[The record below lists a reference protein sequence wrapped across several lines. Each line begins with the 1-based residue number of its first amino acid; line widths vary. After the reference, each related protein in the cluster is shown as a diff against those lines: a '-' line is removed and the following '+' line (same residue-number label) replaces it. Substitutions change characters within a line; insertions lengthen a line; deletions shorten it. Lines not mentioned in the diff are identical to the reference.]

1 MDFQSDY
8 DIVKRFEN
16 SEPMTNI
23 YYNNNSRDS
32 LDQLNSIEKDFYAI
46 YNKAKE
52 YRERL
57 SDVVIGGKKK
67 IKVDIYEE
75 SEYNL
80 YGGQEKK
87 KRTVNKKLML
97 GIGIAKDLRAMNKYN
112 LKWPEYIAIANL
124 ILKDAITRVGSDK
137 DLDVVLA
144 KAKELLKN
152 PESYVVSYSAVIAEK
167 GKKNSSK

>member
-97 GIGIAKDLRAMNKYN
+97 GIGIA
-112 LKWPEYIAIANL
+112 NL